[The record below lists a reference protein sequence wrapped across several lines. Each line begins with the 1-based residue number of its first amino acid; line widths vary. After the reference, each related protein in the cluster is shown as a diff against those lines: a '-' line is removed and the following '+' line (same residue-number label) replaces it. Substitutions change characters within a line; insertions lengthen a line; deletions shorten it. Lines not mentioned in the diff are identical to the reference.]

1 MNKHTEP
8 RRVARLISRAQ
19 NTLADEL
26 DTKLAPF
33 DITAAQYVVLSTL
46 HSGRANIAAQ
56 ICKEL
61 SYSPGA
67 MTRMLNRLEQK
78 GMIQKAPSL
87 GNRRTVQLELSDAGQ
102 RLFPHLL
109 EASGTV
115 IDQYFGAFSAQELE
129 TFEALLLKMFAGK

>member
-1 MNKHTEP
+1 MNKQADP
-8 RRVARLISRAQ
+8 RRVARLVSRAQ
-19 NTLADEL
+19 KALEEEL
-26 DTKLAPF
+26 DARLAPF

-46 HSGRANIAAQ
+46 HGGRANIAAQ

-78 GMIQKAPSL
+78 GMIQKGPSAA
-87 GNRRTVQLELSDAGQ
+87 NRRTVQLELTEEGR
-102 RLFPHLL
+102 RLFPSLL

-115 IDQYFGAFSAQELE
+115 IEQYFGTFSAQELHAL
-129 TFEALLLKMFAGK
+129 EALLLKMFAGK

>member
-1 MNKHTEP
+1 MNKHTDP
-8 RRVARLISRAQ
+8 RRVARLISRAK
-19 NTLADEL
+19 NALEDEL
-26 DTKLAPF
+26 DVKLAPF

-87 GNRRTVQLELSDAGQ
+87 ANRRTVQLELTEAGQ
-102 RLFPHLL
+102 RLFPRLL

-115 IDQYFGAFSAQELE
+115 IDQYFGAFSAQELD
-129 TFEALLLKMFAGK
+129 TLEALLLKMFAEK

>member
-1 MNKHTEP
+1 MNKHTAP

-19 NTLADEL
+19 NALADEL
-26 DTKLAPF
+26 DAKLAPF

-61 SYSPGA
+61 LYSPGA

-78 GMIQKAPSL
+78 GMIQKAPSI
-87 GNRRTVQLELSDAGQ
+87 GNRRTVQLELSEAGQ
-102 RLFPHLL
+102 RLFPSLL

-115 IDQYFGAFSAQELE
+115 IDQYFSAFSAQELE

>member
-1 MNKHTEP
+1 MNQSADP
-8 RRVARLISRAQ
+8 RRVARLISRAK
-19 NTLADEL
+19 NALEDEL
-26 DTKLAPF
+26 DLKLAPF

-46 HSGRANIAAQ
+46 HGGRANIAAH

-87 GNRRTVQLELSDAGQ
+87 GNRRTVQLELTEAGQ
-102 RLFPHLL
+102 RLFPQLL
-109 EASGTV
+109 EASGSV
-115 IDQYFGAFSAQELE
+115 IEQYFGAFSAQELA
-129 TFEALLLKMFAGK
+129 TFEALLLKMFAGQ

>member
-1 MNKHTEP
+1 MNKHTAP

-19 NTLADEL
+19 NALADEL
-26 DTKLAPF
+26 DAKLAPF

-78 GMIQKAPSL
+78 GMIQKAPSI
-87 GNRRTVQLELSDAGQ
+87 GNRRTVQLELSEAGQ
-102 RLFPHLL
+102 RLFPSLL

-129 TFEALLLKMFAGK
+129 TFEALLLKMCAGK

>member
-1 MNKHTEP
+1 MNKHTDP
-8 RRVARLISRAQ
+8 RRVARLVSRAK
-19 NTLADEL
+19 NALEHEL
-26 DTKLAPF
+26 DVKLAPF

-78 GMIQKAPSL
+78 GMVQKAPSL
-87 GNRRTVQLELSDAGQ
+87 ANRRTVQLELSEAGQ
-102 RLFPHLL
+102 RLFPRLL

-115 IDQYFGAFSAQELE
+115 IDHYFGAFSAQELD
-129 TFEALLLKMFAGK
+129 TLEALLLKMFAEK

>member
-1 MNKHTEP
+1 MNKHTYP

-19 NTLADEL
+19 KTLEGEL
-26 DTKLAPF
+26 DIKLAPF

-78 GMIQKAPSL
+78 GMIQKAPSID
-87 GNRRTVQLELSDAGQ
+87 NRRTVQLELTEAGR
-102 RLFPHLL
+102 RLFPSLL
-109 EASGTV
+109 EASGIV
-115 IDQYFGAFSAQELE
+115 IEQYFGHFSAQELAA
-129 TFEALLLKMFAGK
+129 FESLLLKMSVGK

>member
-1 MNKHTEP
+1 MNKIPLP

-19 NTLADEL
+19 SVLADEL
-26 DTKLAPF
+26 DAKLAPF

-78 GMIQKAPSL
+78 GMIQKGPSL
-87 GNRRTVQLELSDAGQ
+87 DSRRTVRLELTEAGQ
-102 RLFPHLL
+102 RLFPSLL
-109 EASGTV
+109 AASGTV
-115 IDQYFGAFSAQELE
+115 IADYFGTFSTQELE

>member
-1 MNKHTEP
+1 MNKHLVP
-8 RRVARLISRAQ
+8 RRVARLISRTQKAMEQ
-19 NTLADEL
+19 EL
-26 DTKLAPF
+26 DTRLAPF

-78 GMIQKAPSL
+78 GMIQKAPSVD
-87 GNRRTVQLELSDAGQ
+87 NRRTVQLELTDEG
-102 RLFPHLL
+102 RHIFPSLL
-109 EASGTV
+109 EASGIV
-115 IDQYFGAFSAQELE
+115 IDHYFGAFSAQELQ
-129 TFEALLLKMFAGK
+129 TFESLLLKMSAGK

>member
-1 MNKHTEP
+1 MNKHTDP

-19 NTLADEL
+19 KTLEEEL
-26 DTKLAPF
+26 DIKLAPF

-78 GMIQKAPSL
+78 GMIQKAPSVD
-87 GNRRTVQLELSDAGQ
+87 NRRTVQLELTEAGR
-102 RLFPHLL
+102 RLFPSLL
-109 EASGTV
+109 EASGIV
-115 IDQYFGAFSAQELE
+115 IAQYFGHFSAQELE
-129 TFEALLLKMFAGK
+129 AFESLLLKMFVGK

>member
-1 MNKHTEP
+1 MNKHMDP
-8 RRVARLISRAQ
+8 RRVARLISRAK
-19 NTLADEL
+19 NALEDEL
-26 DTKLAPF
+26 DVKLAPF

-78 GMIQKAPSL
+78 GMIQKAPSV
-87 GNRRTVQLELSDAGQ
+87 GNRRTVQLELTEAGQ
-102 RLFPHLL
+102 RLFPRLL

-115 IDQYFGAFSAQELE
+115 IDQYFGSYSAQELD
-129 TFEALLLKMFAGK
+129 TLEALLLKMFA

>member
-1 MNKHTEP
+1 MNKYTEP

-19 NTLADEL
+19 NALADEL
-26 DTKLAPF
+26 DAKLAPF
-33 DITAAQYVVLSTL
+33 DLTAAQYVVLSTL

-78 GMIQKAPSL
+78 GMIQKAPSRD
-87 GNRRTVQLELSDAGQ
+87 NRRTVQLELTEEGR
-102 RLFPHLL
+102 RLFPTLL

-115 IDQYFGAFSAQELE
+115 IDQYFGTFSQHELE
-129 TFEALLLKMFAGK
+129 TFETLLLKMFAGK

>member
-1 MNKHTEP
+1 MNKHMDP
-8 RRVARLISRAQ
+8 RGVARLISRAK
-19 NTLADEL
+19 NALEDEL
-26 DTKLAPF
+26 DVKLAPF

-46 HSGRANIAAQ
+46 HGGRANIAAQ

-78 GMIQKAPSL
+78 GMIQKAPSV
-87 GNRRTVQLELSDAGQ
+87 GNRRTVQLELTEAGQ
-102 RLFPHLL
+102 RLFPRLL

-115 IDQYFGAFSAQELE
+115 IDQYFGSYSAQELD
-129 TFEALLLKMFAGK
+129 TLEALLLKMFA

>member
-1 MNKHTEP
+1 MNKQIDP

-19 NTLADEL
+19 NALADEL
-26 DTKLAPF
+26 DVKLAPF

-87 GNRRTVQLELSDAGQ
+87 GNRRTVQLELTEAGQ
-102 RLFPHLL
+102 RLFPSLL

-115 IDQYFGAFSAQELE
+115 IDQYFGAFSAQELG
-129 TFEALLLKMFAGK
+129 TFETLLLKMFAGK

>member
-1 MNKHTEP
+1 MNKHADP

-19 NTLADEL
+19 NALADEL
-26 DTKLAPF
+26 DAKLAPF

-78 GMIQKAPSL
+78 GMIQKTPSL
-87 GNRRTVQLELSDAGQ
+87 GNRRTVQLELTEAGQ
-102 RLFPHLL
+102 RLFPRLL
-109 EASGTV
+109 EVSGTV
-115 IDQYFGAFSAQELE
+115 VHQYFGAFSAQELD

>member
-1 MNKHTEP
+1 MNKHTDP

-19 NTLADEL
+19 NALADEL
-26 DTKLAPF
+26 DVKLAPF

-78 GMIQKAPSL
+78 GMVRKAPSI
-87 GNRRTVQLELSDAGQ
+87 GNRRTVQLELTEEGQ
-102 RLFPHLL
+102 RLFPSLL
-109 EASGTV
+109 QASGTV
-115 IDQYFGAFSAQELE
+115 IEQYFGAFNAQELD

>member
-1 MNKHTEP
+1 MNKYTDA
-8 RRVARLISRAQ
+8 RRVARLISSAQ
-19 NTLADEL
+19 KTLEGEL
-26 DTKLAPF
+26 DIKLAPF

-78 GMIQKAPSL
+78 GMIQKAPSID
-87 GNRRTVQLELSDAGQ
+87 NRRTVQLELTEAG
-102 RLFPHLL
+102 RHLFPSLL
-109 EASGTV
+109 EASGIV
-115 IDQYFGAFSAQELE
+115 IAQYFGHFSAQELAA
-129 TFEALLLKMFAGK
+129 FESLLLKMSVGK

>member
-1 MNKHTEP
+1 MNKHTDP
-8 RRVARLISRAQ
+8 RLVARLISRAQ
-19 NTLADEL
+19 KTLEGEL
-26 DTKLAPF
+26 DIKLAPF

-78 GMIQKAPSL
+78 GMIQKAPSID
-87 GNRRTVQLELSDAGQ
+87 NRRTVQLELTEAGR
-102 RLFPHLL
+102 RLFPSLL
-109 EASGTV
+109 EASGIV
-115 IDQYFGAFSAQELE
+115 IEQYFGHFSAQELAA
-129 TFEALLLKMFAGK
+129 FESLLLKMSVGK

>member
-1 MNKHTEP
+1 MNKHTDP
-8 RRVARLISRAQ
+8 RRVARLVSRAK
-19 NTLADEL
+19 NALEDEL
-26 DTKLAPF
+26 DVKLAPF
-33 DITAAQYVVLSTL
+33 EITAAQYVVLSTL

-78 GMIQKAPSL
+78 GMIQKAASVA
-87 GNRRTVQLELSDAGQ
+87 NRRTVQLELSEAGQ
-102 RLFPHLL
+102 RLFPRLL

-115 IDQYFGAFSAQELE
+115 IDQYFGAFSAQELD
-129 TFEALLLKMFAGK
+129 TLEALLLKMFAGK

>member
-1 MNKHTEP
+1 MNKQTDP
-8 RRVARLISRAQ
+8 RRVARLVSRAQ
-19 NTLADEL
+19 NALADEL
-26 DTKLAPF
+26 DVKLAPF

-78 GMIQKAPSL
+78 GMIQKAPSVA
-87 GNRRTVQLELSDAGQ
+87 NRRTVQLELTEAGQ
-102 RLFPHLL
+102 RLFR
-109 EASGTV
+109 
-115 IDQYFGAFSAQELE
+115 FSRA
-129 TFEALLLKMFAGK
+129 

>member
-1 MNKHTEP
+1 MNKHTDP

-19 NTLADEL
+19 KTLEGEL
-26 DTKLAPF
+26 DIKLAPF

-78 GMIQKAPSL
+78 GMIQKAPSID
-87 GNRRTVQLELSDAGQ
+87 NRRTVQLELTEAGR
-102 RLFPHLL
+102 RLFPSLL
-109 EASGTV
+109 EASGIV
-115 IDQYFGAFSAQELE
+115 IEQYFGHFSAQELAV
-129 TFEALLLKMFAGK
+129 FESLLLKMSVGK